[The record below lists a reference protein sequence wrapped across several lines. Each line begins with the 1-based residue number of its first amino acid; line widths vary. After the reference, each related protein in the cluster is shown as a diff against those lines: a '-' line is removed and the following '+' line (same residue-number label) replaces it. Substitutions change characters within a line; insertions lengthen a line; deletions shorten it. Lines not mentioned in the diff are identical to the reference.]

1 MLPFWYSGKP
11 YSMVLLVHSTTVTVP
26 LQPVVID
33 GEEEYEVEKIL
44 NRRKMWEKDKFLVWW
59 KKYTVETDTWEERE
73 NLENAKELV
82 KEFEREYGKE
92 AEDIRQQELEKEEKK
107 FSWEL
112 PREFIA
118 KLVYG

>member
-1 MLPFWYSGKP
+1 MW
-11 YSMVLLVHSTTVTVP
+11 LLVHSTTVTVP

-44 NRRKMWEKDKFLVWW
+44 NRRKMWGKDKFLVWW
-59 KKYTVETDTWEERE
+59 KEYTVETDTWEERE